1 MNKRAL
7 NIFAAIVLAVFMLL
21 PAVQPAA
28 AEEGKLQI
36 DQIYTNLPE
45 IRVVFHCKDGDETDL
60 EELGKACTLQ
70 YKDRI
75 LEQEPLKMASE
86 EPLEVRFLIDVS
98 TSMNVGL
105 FDSLKGK
112 LKDLYETKEENAT
125 YRLITMGE
133 TIKTVLDGSE
143 SKEEA
148 FDAIDALQKNNQKSI
163 FWDAVESELTSLKD
177 SPDFAR
183 RALFVFTDGAE
194 YDADGETTLSE
205 IDRLLET
212 SGIPVYVFAMD
223 SNSKDIVPLGQIA
236 RKSGGKMEQ
245 VRTKDEL
252 TAGLDKTIEYLSNG
266 YVITA
271 ECDDRAQEEGKIIV
285 TLGGDKAER
294 TVKAK
299 AKNDLDPP
307 QIVRVIGRDNEL
319 TITYSEPVINA
330 DNQQAYTVKRE
341 GKEYKVESV
350 RPVVNPKEITLVLEK
365 PLYNGNYTLTAVNIT
380 DKSANRN
387 PLSDELFNFA
397 VNDQPYTF
405 KAFLAD
411 CWVYLLIA
419 VVVCAGAA
427 ATVVL
432 LRKKKKAGS
441 MRQGNKKVYAGPNPE
456 RIRIE
461 STGGKEVM
469 LSISGRNLVRRNV
482 KINVSGTIIIGRLSS
497 CDVSIDD
504 AQVSR
509 QNTALIYQN
518 NKLYVR
524 NLSETNGTMLN
535 GIALRDVREIQP
547 GDTLIMGDTKIV
559 VSY

>member
-223 SNSKDIVPLGQIA
+223 SNSKDIVTLGQIA

-252 TAGLDKTIEYLSNG
+252 TAGLDKTIEYLSSG

-271 ECDDRAQEEGKIIV
+271 ECDDLAQEEGKIIV

-307 QIVRVIGRDNEL
+307 QIVNIIWRDNEL

-350 RPVVNPKEITLVLEK
+350 RPVVNPKEITIVLEK
-365 PLYNGNYTLTAVNIT
+365 PLYNGNYTLTAVSIT

-427 ATVVL
+427 AAVVL

-441 MRQGNKKVYAGPNPE
+441 MRQGNKKVYAGQNPE

>member
-125 YRLITMGE
+125 YRLVTMGE

-252 TAGLDKTIEYLSNG
+252 TAGLDKTIEYLSSG

-299 AKNDLDPP
+299 AKIDMDPP
-307 QIVRVIGRDNEL
+307 QIVNVICRDNEL

-427 ATVVL
+427 AAVVL

-441 MRQGNKKVYAGPNPE
+441 MRQGNKKVYAGQNPE

>member
-252 TAGLDKTIEYLSNG
+252 TAGLDKTIEYLSSG

-271 ECDDRAQEEGKIIV
+271 ECDDLAQEEGKIIV
-285 TLGGDKAER
+285 TLGGDKTER

-299 AKNDLDPP
+299 AKIDMEPP
-307 QIVRVIGRDNEL
+307 QIVSVIGRDNEL

-427 ATVVL
+427 AAVVL

-441 MRQGNKKVYAGPNPE
+441 MRQGNKKVYAGQNPE

>member
-427 ATVVL
+427 ATIVL

>member
-7 NIFAAIVLAVFMLL
+7 NIFAAIILALFMLL

-28 AEEGKLQI
+28 AEESKLQI
-36 DQIYTNLPE
+36 DQVYTNLPE
-45 IRVVFHCKDGDETDL
+45 MRVVFHCKGGDGTDL
-60 EELGKACTLQ
+60 EELGESCTLQ
-70 YKDRI
+70 YKDRT

-98 TSMNVGL
+98 TSMDAKL
-105 FDSLKGK
+105 FDSLKDK
-112 LKDLYETKEENAT
+112 LKDLYETKEEKAT
-125 YRLITMGE
+125 YQLITMGE
-133 TIKTVLDGSE
+133 TIKTVLYGSE

-163 FWDAVESELTSLKD
+163 FWDAVESQLTSLKD
-177 SPDFAR
+177 SSDFAR

-212 SGIPVYVFAMD
+212 SGIPVYVFAVN
-223 SNSKDIVPLGQIA
+223 SNSKDIVTLGRVA
-236 RKSGGKMEQ
+236 RMSGGKMEQ

-252 TAGLDKTIEYLSNG
+252 TAGLDKTIEYLSSG

-271 ECDDRAQEEGKIIV
+271 ECYDLAQEEGKIIV

-299 AKNDLDPP
+299 AKIDMEPP
-307 QIVRVIGRDNEL
+307 QIESVIWQDNEL

-330 DNQQAYTVKRE
+330 DNQQAYAVKRE

-380 DKSANRN
+380 DISANRN

-419 VVVCAGAA
+419 VVVCVGVAA
-427 ATVVL
+427 AVVL
-432 LRKKKKAGS
+432 LRKKKKTGS
-441 MRQGNKKVYAGPNPE
+441 MRQGDKQISAGQNPE

>member
-1 MNKRAL
+1 M
-7 NIFAAIVLAVFMLL
+7 
-21 PAVQPAA
+21 
-28 AEEGKLQI
+28 
-36 DQIYTNLPE
+36 
-45 IRVVFHCKDGDETDL
+45 
-60 EELGKACTLQ
+60 
-70 YKDRI
+70 
-75 LEQEPLKMASE
+75 
-86 EPLEVRFLIDVS
+86 
-98 TSMNVGL
+98 
-105 FDSLKGK
+105 
-112 LKDLYETKEENAT
+112 
-125 YRLITMGE
+125 
-133 TIKTVLDGSE
+133 
-143 SKEEA
+143 
-148 FDAIDALQKNNQKSI
+148 
-163 FWDAVESELTSLKD
+163 
-177 SPDFAR
+177 
-183 RALFVFTDGAE
+183 
-194 YDADGETTLSE
+194 
-205 IDRLLET
+205 
-212 SGIPVYVFAMD
+212 
-223 SNSKDIVPLGQIA
+223 
-236 RKSGGKMEQ
+236 
-245 VRTKDEL
+245 
-252 TAGLDKTIEYLSNG
+252 
-266 YVITA
+266 
-271 ECDDRAQEEGKIIV
+271 
-285 TLGGDKAER
+285 
-294 TVKAK
+294 
-299 AKNDLDPP
+299 
-307 QIVRVIGRDNEL
+307 
-319 TITYSEPVINA
+319 
-330 DNQQAYTVKRE
+330 
-341 GKEYKVESV
+341 
-350 RPVVNPKEITLVLEK
+350 LEK

-427 ATVVL
+427 AAVVL

-441 MRQGNKKVYAGPNPE
+441 MRQGDKKVYAGQNPE